1 LPSEPKIFH
10 GRDAEISEV
19 LRAFTHETPRIAVL
33 GAGGMGKT
41 SLVRIILH
49 HTEIAARY
57 GQHRFFVSC
66 DTAST
71 KEDLANII
79 GAHLGIDPGRDL
91 TKPVIRSLLE
101 CPPCLLILDNLEA
114 VWEPAEFRKS
124 IEDFLC
130 LLADVQHLA
139 LIITMRGAERPANVR
154 WTRPF
159 LQPLQ
164 PLSQDAAQKV
174 FLAITDDS
182 ERLCIENLDE
192 ILHLTGNIPLVI
204 DLISHLVESDGSAAV
219 LLRWKKEATSTVS
232 EGHDHRSN
240 LDLSISLS
248 LSSPRMRTLPQAQ
261 GLLSL
266 LSMLP
271 DGLSDLELRQSELP
285 IQDILTCKAVL
296 LRTSLAYTDENQRL
310 KVLVPIRQYMQKQHP
325 AFPALVQPLL
335 THFTELLHMH
345 RRYLGTSSHPG
356 IISRIT
362 SNLANIENILQ
373 NGL

>member
-10 GRDAEISEV
+10 GRDAEISEI
-19 LRAFTHETPRIAVL
+19 LRAFTQETPRIAVL

-41 SLVRIILH
+41 SLTRIILH
-49 HTEIAARY
+49 RTEITARY

-71 KEDLANII
+71 KTDLANII
-79 GAHLGIDPGRDL
+79 GAHLGINPGRDL
-91 TKPVIRSLLE
+91 ARPVVRSFLN
-101 CPPCLLILDNLEA
+101 CPPCLLILDNLET
-114 VWEPAEFRKS
+114 VWEPAELRKD

-139 LIITMRGAERPANVR
+139 LIITMRGAERPAKVR

-174 FLAITDDS
+174 FFEITDDS
-182 ERLCIENLDE
+182 ERLSTDNIDK
-192 ILHLTGNIPLVI
+192 ILNLTGNIPLVI
-204 DLISHLVESDGSAAV
+204 DLVSHLVESDGSAEV
-219 LLRWKKEATSTVS
+219 LSRWEKEATTTVS
-232 EGHDHRSN
+232 EGHDHKSN

-271 DGLSDLELRQSELP
+271 DGLSDVELRQSKIP

-296 LRTSLAYTDENQRL
+296 LRTSLAYTDEHQRL
-310 KVLVPIRQYMQKQHP
+310 RVLVPIRQYMQKQHP
-325 AFPALVQPLL
+325 ASSALVQPLL
-335 THFTELLHMH
+335 AYFTELLHMH
-345 RRYLGTSSHPG
+345 KRYMGTSSDSG
-356 IISRIT
+356 IVSRIT
-362 SNLANIENILQ
+362 SNLANIENMLQ